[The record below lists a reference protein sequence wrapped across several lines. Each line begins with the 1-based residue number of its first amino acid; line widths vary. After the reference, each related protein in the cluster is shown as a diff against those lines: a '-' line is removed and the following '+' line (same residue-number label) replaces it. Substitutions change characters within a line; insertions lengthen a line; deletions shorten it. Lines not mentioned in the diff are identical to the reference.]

1 MKVELLSSIPL
12 FASLPRQEIEH
23 LAANLQTRHFP
34 AGAIILHEGRSSQ
47 SCFIVEEGRV
57 EIIKSLGTSDERI
70 LAVRETGTLLGEM
83 SLFIQSKEHT
93 ASVRALTPLTMLEIT
108 QKEFDALL
116 HRQPG
121 IVYEIARLMSQ
132 RLNESEDLTILDL
145 REKNRQLT
153 QAYEELKAAH
163 EQIVEKELLEKELQI
178 ARRIQ
183 QSILPQVIPQYET
196 LQCCALMVPARAVG
210 GDFYDF
216 IPFEDGLVGVVVGDV
231 SDKGV
236 PAALFMGLTY
246 SLVRAEASQGISPG
260 ETLRRVNRHLLDINV
275 TNMFVTLVYGILN
288 TRTGIFNYA
297 RAGQPPPYLIAADG
311 KCLHVQYELGQ
322 ALGLFDDP
330 VLDERSIELPPGGC
344 LLLFSDGLTE
354 AMDQAGDY
362 FDLDSLCTILQGY
375 KPNSPSDIC
384 AGIWQT
390 VQTFVEGV
398 HQSDDFT
405 IAVLQ
410 RKL

>member
-275 TNMFVTLVYGILN
+275 TNMFVTLV
-288 TRTGIFNYA
+288 
-297 RAGQPPPYLIAADG
+297 
-311 KCLHVQYELGQ
+311 
-322 ALGLFDDP
+322 
-330 VLDERSIELPPGGC
+330 S
-344 LLLFSDGLTE
+344 FSRRET
-354 AMDQAGDY
+354 
-362 FDLDSLCTILQGY
+362 
-375 KPNSPSDIC
+375 
-384 AGIWQT
+384 
-390 VQTFVEGV
+390 
-398 HQSDDFT
+398 
-405 IAVLQ
+405 
-410 RKL
+410 